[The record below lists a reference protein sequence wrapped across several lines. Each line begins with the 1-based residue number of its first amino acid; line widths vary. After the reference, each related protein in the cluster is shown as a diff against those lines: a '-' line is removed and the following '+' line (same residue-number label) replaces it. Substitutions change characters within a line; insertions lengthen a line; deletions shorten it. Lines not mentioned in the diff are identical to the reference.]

1 MESVIIEEM
10 RAFMRLDLNPRQKQY
25 FADTI
30 AVAKRV
36 DIVRVAD
43 VFNDYELE
51 IIRYTETPTA
61 TMLSE
66 CAFALPIVPGTG
78 AILRG
83 QNICF
88 YSHRT
93 RI

>member
-36 DIVRVAD
+36 DIVRAAD

-51 IIRYTETPTA
+51 IIRDI
-61 TMLSE
+61 LKL
-66 CAFALPIVPGTG
+66 ALPIVPGTG